1 MYDIIIVGAG
11 PAGLTAAVY
20 ARRAEKSVL
29 VLEKGVFGGQ
39 MTFSPKIENYPGFEE
54 ISGNALAEK
63 MIGQALALGAEI
75 EMGEVTRAELTGDI
89 KRVYT
94 DSECYEAKAVIIA
107 TGAEHRK
114 LGLPRE
120 DELIGSGISFCAV
133 CDGAFFAN
141 EDVAV
146 VGGGNSAMQEALLLA
161 ETCKSVTVV
170 QNLPTLTGEMSL
182 QNRMAEKGNI
192 HTILNSVVT
201 SYLGDGEIEGIMIKN
216 TATGIQTRIDCKGVF
231 IAIGLLPATAP
242 FADEL
247 KLDGAGYAAADESCE
262 TGIPGVFAAGDCRT
276 KSVRQI
282 TTATADGA
290 SAALGASS
298 EQRSLSSVP
307 RGNA

>member
-1 MYDIIIVGAG
+1 MYDIIIIGAG

-54 ISGNALAEK
+54 ISGNALADR
-63 MIGQALALGAEI
+63 MIGQALSLGAQI
-75 EMGEVTRAELTGDI
+75 EMGDVTHAQLNGDI
-89 KRVYT
+89 KKVYA
-94 DSECYEAKAVIIA
+94 DGKCYESKTVIIA
-107 TGAEHRK
+107 TGAEHRT

-120 DELIGSGISFCAV
+120 DEFIGSGVSFCAV

-146 VGGGNSAMQEALLLA
+146 IGGGNSAMQEALLLS

-182 QNRMAEKGNI
+182 QNRMAERSNI
-192 HTILNSVVT
+192 HVILGSVVT
-201 SYLGDGEIEGIMIKN
+201 SYLGDGEIDGIMIKN
-216 TATGIQTRIDCKGVF
+216 TASGTVSRLDCKGVF
-231 IAIGLLPATAP
+231 LAVGLLPATAP
-242 FADEL
+242 FADVL
-247 KLDGAGYAAADESCE
+247 STDGAGYATANEKCE
-262 TGIPGVFAAGDCRT
+262 TAVPGVFVAGDCRA

-282 TTATADGA
+282 TTAAADGA
-290 SAALGASS
+290 IAALGAIA
-298 EQRSLSSVP
+298 SLQ
-307 RGNA
+307 

>member
-1 MYDIIIVGAG
+1 MYDIIIIGAG

-29 VLEKGVFGGQ
+29 ILEKGVFGGQ
-39 MTFSPKIENYPGFEE
+39 MTFSPKIENFPGFEE

-63 MIGQALALGAEI
+63 MIGQALELGAEI
-75 EMGEVTRAELTGDI
+75 EMGEVTHAELTGDI
-89 KRVYT
+89 KKIYADGKCFESKT
-94 DSECYEAKAVIIA
+94 VIIA

-182 QNRMAEKGNI
+182 RTRLEKKDNI
-192 HTILNSVVT
+192 HIILNSIVT
-201 SYLGDGEIEGIMIKN
+201 SYLGDGEIDGITVRN
-216 TATGIQTRIDCKGVF
+216 AATGEQTRIDCKGVF
-231 IAIGLLPATAP
+231 LAVGLLPATAP
-242 FADEL
+242 FANEL
-247 KLDGAGYAAADESCE
+247 QLDGAGYASADEKCE
-262 TGIPGVFAAGDCRT
+262 TGIPGVFVAGDCRT
-276 KSVRQI
+276 KKVRQI
-282 TTATADGA
+282 TTAAADGTN
-290 SAALGASS
+290 AALGAIT
-298 EQRSLSSVP
+298 QIDK
-307 RGNA
+307 